1 MQYFLGLHEFTQEP
15 LFDLSMM
22 VHFRKRF
29 TEEEMAKINEELYRR
44 THRLEDEPPQDP
56 GNKGT
61 LVLDATCAPADV
73 RYPTDLSL
81 LNECREKW
89 KN

>member
-1 MQYFLGLHEFTQEP
+1 
-15 LFDLSMM
+15 MM

-29 TEEEMAKINEELYRR
+29 SEEEIAKINEELYRR
-44 THRLEDEPPQDP
+44 THPPKDDTPLDGTSLGGTPHGGTPQSGD
-56 GNKGT
+56 NEGT

-81 LNECREKW
+81 LNECLL
-89 KN
+89 N